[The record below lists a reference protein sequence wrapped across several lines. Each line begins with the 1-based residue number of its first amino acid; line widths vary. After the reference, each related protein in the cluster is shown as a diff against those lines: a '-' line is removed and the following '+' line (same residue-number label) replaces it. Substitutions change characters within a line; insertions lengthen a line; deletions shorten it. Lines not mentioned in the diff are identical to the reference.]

1 MYCNI
6 AATLSEHQ
14 EMQQNKNKHIPTNRL
29 SRRAGNELTMLSIL
43 GCCFFERCASSRPL
57 KSRSCRVHLDAPER
71 VWLASDI
78 VGMCLKQPL
87 VLSDFFAL
95 IMYNW
100 WATLWRDLAEDFYCS
115 ICMGC
120 STGQETLSN
129 AWLWLD
135 SLRALF
141 QCLCCQHTPSPDFVS
156 PTDMESERI
165 ACCARMRRCMPMNT
179 KNEYLDRNA
188 PSAKMRYP
196 TPYCW
201 FRWKRLLRANFANN
215 SITVTPTKSICKDRK
230 EAG

>member
-100 WATLWRDLAEDFYCS
+100 WATL
-115 ICMGC
+115 G
-120 STGQETLSN
+120 ETLPKTFTAQF
-129 AWLWLD
+129 AWDVQLGKKH
-135 SLRALF
+135 F
-141 QCLCCQHTPSPDFVS
+141 
-156 PTDMESERI
+156 
-165 ACCARMRRCMPMNT
+165 RMLGC
-179 KNEYLDRNA
+179 
-188 PSAKMRYP
+188 
-196 TPYCW
+196 
-201 FRWKRLLRANFANN
+201 
-215 SITVTPTKSICKDRK
+215 
-230 EAG
+230 G